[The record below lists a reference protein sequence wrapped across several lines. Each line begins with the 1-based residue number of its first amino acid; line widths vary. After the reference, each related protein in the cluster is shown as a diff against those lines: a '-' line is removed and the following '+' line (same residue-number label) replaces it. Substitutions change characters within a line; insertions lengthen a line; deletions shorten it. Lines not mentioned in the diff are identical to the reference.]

1 MMQADRFRDRVDAG
15 RRLAGLLQ
23 AYAGDPGV
31 HVFGLARGGVPV
43 AFEVALALDAPLDVL
58 AIRKLGTP
66 GQPELA
72 MGALAPG
79 GVRVL
84 NDELLHSLG
93 VGAALVDRVAERE
106 QLELTRQERLW
117 RGNRPRPVLTG
128 RTVILVDDGLATGAS
143 MRAAVAWAHAQ
154 GAGRVV
160 VAVPVAAP
168 ATVARLRRE
177 ADDVVAVAAP
187 AGFSAVGEW
196 YDDFSQTPD
205 TEVTDALARAD
216 QRRS

>member
-1 MMQADRFRDRVDAG
+1 MQADRFRDRADAG

-93 VGAALVDRVAERE
+93 VGTALVDRVAERE

-117 RGNRPRPVLTG
+117 RGNRPRAVLTG
-128 RTVILVDDGLATGAS
+128 RTVLLIDDGLATGAS
-143 MRAAVAWAHAQ
+143 MRAAVAWARAQ
-154 GAGRVV
+154 GAGRIV

-205 TEVTDALARAD
+205 AEVTDALARAD